1 LTYTDADVTPVGMTC
16 SLPSSDITITNTGVY
31 KVLASLQC
39 DNTTSPTPEDLDMW
53 VALDG
58 VAVPNSATRIAINQN
73 QEVVMTVEWFLDIA
87 AGRNVSVVG
96 YAVASGLQALA
107 VAASPP
113 VPAIPSI
120 ITTVLRIA

>member
-1 LTYTDADVTPVGMTC
+1 
-16 SLPSSDITITNTGVY
+16 
-31 KVLASLQC
+31 
-39 DNTTSPTPEDLDMW
+39 MW
-53 VALDG
+53 CALDG

-107 VAASPP
+107 VTASPP